1 MAISRERLEE
11 LIEQGATIY
20 HYEYGKV
27 FFDRESQLYKTQL
40 LASTEDWG
48 YCDILKMINPN
59 AIKIEIDSS
68 YKLMPFG
75 SLFESK
81 EELDWLDEFGKIT
94 RTETLNLPTW
104 EQVQTMELK
113 NNEMIVTYTLPQKIW
128 ENLDIDNIERYIR
141 INRAINILLC
151 MDENGFWKPFPY
163 TKDGYLSACRLAK
176 KLFLGEK

>member
-1 MAISRERLEE
+1 MAISKERLEE
-11 LIEQGATIY
+11 LIEQGATIWSEDWNEEVVLSKKNCEIHDIY
-20 HYEYGKV
+20 DERNRPFMTKLFV
-27 FFDRESQLYKTQL
+27 REDDIHCPSYDIRSL
-40 LASTEDWG
+40 TEDVGTGLWQ
-48 YCDILKMINPN
+48 L
-59 AIKIEIDSS
+59 
-68 YKLMPFG
+68 
-75 SLFESK
+75 
-81 EELDWLDEFGKIT
+81 EFGKIT

-104 EQVQTMELK
+104 GQVQTMELK